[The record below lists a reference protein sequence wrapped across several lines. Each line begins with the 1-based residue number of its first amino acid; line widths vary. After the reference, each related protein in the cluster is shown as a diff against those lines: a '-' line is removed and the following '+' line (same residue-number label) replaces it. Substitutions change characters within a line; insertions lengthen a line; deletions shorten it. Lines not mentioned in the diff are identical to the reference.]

1 MAQLG
6 LDYPTQW
13 GRGYAARIFRE
24 IFHSYVLSP
33 VIRYLSTLTVIGDEN
48 IKGPGPFI
56 FVANHASHLD
66 TALLLTAMPDPQR
79 RRTVVAAAM
88 DNFFMESGRAFRT
101 VLFFNAVPVDRQKV
115 NRRSAQLLQE
125 LVEDGWNLVIF
136 PEGGRTPDGDLQE
149 FKGGA
154 AFLAQKAN
162 ATVIP
167 TYIHEAGKL
176 QGARF
181 AKAPAFKKFDKWR
194 HPVVVSF
201 GEGIRS
207 EVDENVRAYS
217 ARIEEA
223 VLNIARDVSQ
233 DPTME
238 ITRED
243 DSEGGLSD

>member
-1 MAQLG
+1 MSQLG

-88 DNFFMESGRAFRT
+88 DNFFMDSGRAFRT

-115 NRRSAQLLQE
+115 SRRSAQLLQD

-149 FKGGA
+149 FLLTFMRRESFKGPDS
-154 AFLAQKAN
+154 QKPPPSRSSTN
-162 ATVIP
+162 GDTP
-167 TYIHEAGKL
+167 L
-176 QGARF
+176 SFRL
-181 AKAPAFKKFDKWR
+181 AKAFAQRLMKMFDPMQRASKRRSSLLPEMCHKTQPWRSPARTTLK
-194 HPVVVSF
+194 VAS
-201 GEGIRS
+201 
-207 EVDENVRAYS
+207 
-217 ARIEEA
+217 
-223 VLNIARDVSQ
+223 
-233 DPTME
+233 PT
-238 ITRED
+238 R
-243 DSEGGLSD
+243 GRGR

>member
-1 MAQLG
+1 M
-6 LDYPTQW
+6 
-13 GRGYAARIFRE
+13 
-24 IFHSYVLSP
+24 
-33 VIRYLSTLTVIGDEN
+33 
-48 IKGPGPFI
+48 
-56 FVANHASHLD
+56 
-66 TALLLTAMPDPQR
+66 
-79 RRTVVAAAM
+79 
-88 DNFFMESGRAFRT
+88 
-101 VLFFNAVPVDRQKV
+101 
-115 NRRSAQLLQE
+115 
-125 LVEDGWNLVIF
+125 VIF

-243 DSEGGLSD
+243 DSEGGLPD